1 MHARDYLATMQ
12 QQNINIYQELLYQLH
27 VDERSMQDIL
37 CAIAKQPNS
46 RFTYKDQTSNF
57 KIIHFE
63 DENGHLFPIPL
74 EKIVEVRNM
83 LFQITGGKR

>member
-1 MHARDYLATMQ
+1 MHLRDYLTTMQ
-12 QQNINIYQELLYQLH
+12 QQNINIYQELLYQLRI
-27 VDERSMQDIL
+27 DDASMQDIL
-37 CAIAKQPNS
+37 CAISRQPKS
-46 RFTYKDQTSNF
+46 TFTYRNSTNDF

-83 LFQITGGKR
+83 LFQITGGLK